1 MTTLLIVVHITICLL
16 LIGIVLIQGGKGA
29 ELGSAF
35 GGGSSQTIF
44 GGRGA
49 ATFMN
54 KLTTGIAVAFM
65 VTSLILTVVSVK
77 QKSVVSSTIIP
88 KERAL
93 PSSPPG
99 AKPGA
104 DGVKP
109 AVPEH
114 APTNKPAK
122 K

>member
-1 MTTLLIVVHITICLL
+1 MTTILIFIHITICLL

-54 KLTTGIAVAFM
+54 KLTTGIAIAFM
-65 VTSLILTVVSVK
+65 ITSLILTVITVK
-77 QKSVVSSTIIP
+77 QGSVVQSTVIP
-88 KERAL
+88 EKKSM
-93 PSSPPG
+93 PSSP
-99 AKPGA
+99 A
-104 DGVKP
+104 GVKP
-109 AVPEH
+109 ATPEQS
-114 APTNKPAK
+114 PTGKPAK

>member
-1 MTTLLIVVHITICLL
+1 MITLLIVVHIIICLL

-65 VTSLILTVVSVK
+65 ITSLILTVVSVK
-77 QKSVVSSTIIP
+77 QKSVVRSTVIP
-88 KERAL
+88 EGKSL
-93 PSSPPG
+93 PAAPQN
-99 AKPGA
+99 AKPET

-109 AVPEH
+109 QKPEQ
-114 APTNKPAK
+114 APSAKPDK
-122 K
+122 